1 VTDTVITQ
9 SAPLAATTPADEA
22 RRKTVLY
29 VSTVAGVIVLDQLT
43 KFLVLGRFPG
53 IAPGLR
59 PYTPVEVWGDFFR
72 LTFIYNTGAAFGLH
86 LGDASRWV
94 FMALAAVAVVVLWF
108 MFRGTPWKDRVRL
121 IAIASVTGGAIGNVI
136 DRVRSSRGVV
146 DFLDFGVGD
155 TRWPVFNVADIAVT
169 CGALLLAYSLWREEQ
184 KQEQELDAVEPAE

>member
-1 VTDTVITQ
+1 MSDTVMEQTR
-9 SAPLAATTPADEA
+9 AFAATPDEA
-22 RRKTVLY
+22 RRKIALY
-29 VSTVAGVIVLDQLT
+29 VGMVGGVIILDQLT
-43 KFLVLGRFPG
+43 KAVVLRT
-53 IAPGLR
+53 LR
-59 PYTPVEVWGDFFR
+59 PYSPVEVLGDFFR

-108 MFRGTPWKDRVRL
+108 MFRGTRWVDRARL
-121 IAIASVTGGAIGNVI
+121 VAIASVTGGAVGNVI

-155 TRWPVFNVADIAVT
+155 WRWPVFNVADIAVT
-169 CGALLLAYSLWREEQ
+169 VGALLLAFSLWREEQ